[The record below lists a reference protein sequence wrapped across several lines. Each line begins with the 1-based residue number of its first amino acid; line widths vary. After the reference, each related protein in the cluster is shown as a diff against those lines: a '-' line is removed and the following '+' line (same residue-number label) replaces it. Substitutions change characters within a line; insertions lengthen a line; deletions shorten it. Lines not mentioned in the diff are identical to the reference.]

1 MRIIFPGCEAKNSWC
16 ACLLYIALIT
26 KYDVFDYLDVYENLD
41 YQISTKYVS
50 YQEATFCDNV
60 DFDKNSNFE
69 LRKIY
74 YCDKFKAEYKLR
86 DKIFPIDKKSFYD
99 MSTLYKLYKK
109 YHEEKGKKDIKCID
123 LPNDWKNEYN
133 TCLYKCYL
141 HGNKRLCD
149 AIKRFRDNYET
160 NKSTIKPAC
169 NRDERNPLPD
179 ITWLELSN
187 FIYPGC
193 KKIGYKLT
201 EDTPYSSA
209 TGLSMITH
217 EQLKNPI
224 TLQYNLLFENDE
236 NEKNCTMMKILHG
249 FLQYFNAN
257 KSYSEI
263 ITFSKEFFKYYYV
276 KNKEDY
282 KKIFAECSTET
293 NIKEYCTWYNK
304 CNEEIS
310 GNLADFGNNLGTSLE
325 EKVESIRKSSY
336 EYSFMENIMSLIND
350 HANIS
355 TTMPTL
361 ICTLLILFLSSFF
374 LYKFTPIG
382 SWLCKKRKKNE
393 KTSRKVRKVKIQDSL
408 ENIADFE
415 NIYPKNMRIRLK
427 YHNM

>member
-69 LRKIY
+69 LRKICKRFVMFFKKCFIQY
-74 YCDKFKAEYKLR
+74 PDNSFQSNNSKYPEYINYWLSYKLDKSPIYDTFKNSFYEKIKGYCDKFKAEYKLR
-86 DKIFPIDKKSFYD
+86 DKIFPIDNNSFIN

-123 LPNDWKNEYN
+123 FPNDWKSECN

-169 NRDERNPLPD
+169 NRDERNSLPD
-179 ITWLELSN
+179 IT
-187 FIYPGC
+187 C
-193 KKIGYKLT
+193 
-201 EDTPYSSA
+201 
-209 TGLSMITH
+209 
-217 EQLKNPI
+217 
-224 TLQYNLLFENDE
+224 
-236 NEKNCTMMKILHG
+236 
-249 FLQYFNAN
+249 
-257 KSYSEI
+257 
-263 ITFSKEFFKYYYV
+263 
-276 KNKEDY
+276 
-282 KKIFAECSTET
+282 
-293 NIKEYCTWYNK
+293 
-304 CNEEIS
+304 EEIDV
-310 GNLADFGNNLGTSLE
+310 NLAEVWNKLGTSLE
-325 EKVESIRKSSY
+325 E
-336 EYSFMENIMSLIND
+336 
-350 HANIS
+350 
-355 TTMPTL
+355 
-361 ICTLLILFLSSFF
+361 
-374 LYKFTPIG
+374 KFTPIG

-393 KTSRKVRKVKIQDSL
+393 KTSSKVRKVKIQDSL

-415 NIYPKNMRIRLK
+415 NVYPKNIRIRLK